1 MAGSYVFHNKLHRAS
16 HHTLTGTGLPDAG
29 FDPIASIDQPFI
41 GIFYN
46 VIPDN
51 TGLLSIKTSSLDWWS
66 TWSTVNSLSS
76 IWAPTQSIYMTLT
89 ALSANWSLGF
99 NGYTTLSSNSA
110 KYESSYTTV
119 RTYSADWNAPN
130 KMFTNIVQEYTAA
143 KTFAG
148 TTLSFDPILG
158 IVDWDVAVN
167 QVTFLTL
174 NMNVTFNPVINAKRG
189 GVYILTVI
197 QDDAGGRDIEFDPSY
212 RFNSTLSLKEVIATE
227 PNSRTVIT
235 FVYDGNI
242 MYGHRA
248 NYYP

>member
-130 KMFTNIVQEYTAA
+130 KMFANIVQEYTAA

-148 TTLSFDPILG
+148 TTLSFDPIL
-158 IVDWDVAVN
+158 
-167 QVTFLTL
+167 
-174 NMNVTFNPVINAKRG
+174 
-189 GVYILTVI
+189 TV
-197 QDDAGGRDIEFDPSY
+197 S
-212 RFNSTLSLKEVIATE
+212 
-227 PNSRTVIT
+227 
-235 FVYDGNI
+235 
-242 MYGHRA
+242 
-248 NYYP
+248 

>member
-16 HHTLTGTGLPDAG
+16 HHTLSGTGLPDAG
-29 FDPIASIDQPFI
+29 LDPIASIDQPFI

-51 TGLLSIKTSSLDWWS
+51 SGVLSIKTSSLDWWS
-66 TWSTVNSLSS
+66 TWSTVSSLSS
-76 IWAPTQSIYMTLT
+76 IWAPTLSIYATLT

-99 NGYTTLSSNSA
+99 NGYTNLSGNSA
-110 KYESSYTTV
+110 KYESVYTTV
-119 RTYSADWNAPN
+119 KTYSADWSAPN
-130 KMFTNIVQEYTAA
+130 KMFTNVVQEYTAA

-148 TTLSFDPILG
+148 TTLTFDTVAG
-158 IVDWDVAVN
+158 IVDWDVSVN
-167 QVTFLTL
+167 QVTFLNL

-189 GVYILTVI
+189 GVYVLTVI
-197 QDDAGGRDIEFDPSY
+197 QDNAGGRDIQFDPSY
-212 RFNSTLSLKEVIATE
+212 RFNNTLSLEGVIATE
-227 PNSRTVIT
+227 PYSRTVIT
-235 FVYDGNI
+235 FIYDGNI